1 MQSLEQTIKFYEA
14 YQALAN
20 TVNNKSEQLV
30 LRMEPGNVLFIDNFR
45 VLHGRT
51 AFQVLK
57 DLKPYLHLISTFLG

>member
-14 YQALAN
+14 YQALAK

-51 AFQVLK
+51 AFQVFL
-57 DLKPYLHLISTFLG
+57 DLKPYLHLISTF